1 MTTIRSALIFG
12 FVFWIVG
19 TAIFLPFGHRILGP
33 DNALPIAIPIVLVV
47 IATFALVTRIARR
60 ILRTMPSADAADGA
74 LVGAFMCLP
83 GLLLDGALYAL
94 GSGRY
99 PGLNAVA
106 SGAMSVLLLFAYAA
120 GLLAALNAALPARRT
135 IRP

>member
-1 MTTIRSALIFG
+1 MTMIRSASMFG
-12 FVFWIVG
+12 FIFWIAG
-19 TAIFLPFGHRILGP
+19 TAIFLPFGHRIFGP
-33 DNALPIAIPIVLVV
+33 DNTLPIAIPIVLVV
-47 IATFALVTRIARR
+47 VATFALVFRVARR
-60 ILRTMPSADAADGA
+60 ILRSIPSADAADGA
-74 LVGAFMCLP
+74 LIGVFICLP

-94 GSGRY
+94 GGGCY
-99 PGLNAVA
+99 PGLNAAA

>member
-12 FVFWIVG
+12 VVFWIVG
-19 TAIFLPFGHRILGP
+19 TAIFLPFGHRIFGP
-33 DNALPIAIPIVLVV
+33 DNRLPIAIPIVLTVV
-47 IATFALVTRIARR
+47 ATFALVFRIARR
-60 ILRTMPSADAADGA
+60 ILRTMPGADAADGA
-74 LVGAFMCLP
+74 LVGAFMCFP

-94 GSGRY
+94 GGGRY

-120 GLLAALNAALPARRT
+120 GLLAALNASLPLRGSTR
-135 IRP
+135 